1 MITIYG
7 KANCGFCTKAK
18 SFAEERML
26 NYEYKDVGISQDTLN
41 ELIARS
47 SQPPKSVPQIFINNE
62 HIGGYSELL
71 KYVEDTGYNQTGLT
85 L

>member
-18 SFAEERML
+18 EFAKKHQFE
-26 NYEYKDVGISQDTLN
+26 YEYKDVGLSLFME
-41 ELIARS
+41 ELLERS
-47 SQPPKSVPQIFINNE
+47 EVRPKSVPQIYIHDK
-62 HIGGYSELL
+62 HIGGYNEFV
-71 KYVEDTGYNQTGLT
+71 KYVEDTNFTGTGWT

>member
-18 SFAEERML
+18 SLVESKL
-26 NYEYKDVGISQDTLN
+26 LKYEYKDVGISQSTLD
-41 ELIARS
+41 ELMERA
-47 SQPPKSVPQIFINNE
+47 PVPVKSVPQIFINDKY
-62 HIGGYSELL
+62 IGGYTEMIRYIEETS
-71 KYVEDTGYNQTGLT
+71 YNGTGWT

>member
-18 SFAEERML
+18 AVAESKQL
-26 NYEYKDVGISQDTLN
+26 KYEYKDVGISKDTLN
-41 ELIARS
+41 ELMAKA
-47 SQPPKSVPQIFINNE
+47 PVPVKSVPQIFIRDTY
-62 HIGGYSELL
+62 IGGFKEFTRYLE
-71 KYVEDTGYNQTGLT
+71 ETGYNGTGYT

>member
-18 SFAEERML
+18 TLAESKML
-26 NYEYKDVGISQDTLN
+26 KYEYKDVGISKDTLN
-41 ELIARS
+41 ELMDRA
-47 SQPPKSVPQIFINNE
+47 PVPVKSVPQIFIRNE
-62 HIGGYSELL
+62 YIGGFSEFSR
-71 KYVEDTGYNQTGLT
+71 YIEETGYNGTGET

>member
-18 SFAEERML
+18 AFAEQRGFE
-26 NYEYKDVGISQDTLN
+26 YTYKDVGRSQADLN
-41 ELIARS
+41 ELMEKAPV
-47 SQPPKSVPQIFINNE
+47 QVKSVPQIWVRNE
-62 HIGGYSELL
+62 YVGGYKQLIE
-71 KYVEDTGYNQTGLT
+71 YVENTAYTGTGWT

>member
-47 SQPPKSVPQIFINNE
+47 SQPPKSVP
-62 HIGGYSELL
+62 
-71 KYVEDTGYNQTGLT
+71 
-85 L
+85 